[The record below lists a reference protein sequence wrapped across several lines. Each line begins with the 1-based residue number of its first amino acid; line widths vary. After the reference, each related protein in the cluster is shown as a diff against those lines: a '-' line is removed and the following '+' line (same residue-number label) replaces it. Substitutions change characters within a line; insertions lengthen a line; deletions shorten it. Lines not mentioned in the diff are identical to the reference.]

1 MKIKQ
6 LSIFVENKAGRLAE
20 ITKTM
25 AEAGI
30 DIRAISVADT
40 SDFGIL
46 RLIVDNPDKA
56 VESLRAANMTVSLTE
71 VIGIGIQDKPGEFA
85 KAMAVMAAAD
95 VTIEYLY
102 AFISRDQG
110 KASVILRV
118 DDNDKAIEAL
128 QRQGDVYKRQ
138 PFRYGYL
145 SVHGRF
151 HLCPAWLQ

>member
-20 ITKTM
+20 ITKTIS
-25 AEAGI
+25 ASGI

-71 VIGIGIQDKPGEFA
+71 VIGVGIQDKPGEFA
-85 KAMAVMAAAD
+85 GVMALLAKAG

-102 AFISRDQG
+102 AFISRDKG

-118 DDNDKAIEAL
+118 DDNDKAIGVLQKEGVQLLSSEAIA
-128 QRQGDVYKRQ
+128 GM
-138 PFRYGYL
+138 
-145 SVHGRF
+145 
-151 HLCPAWLQ
+151 